1 MRILLA
7 VVVCV
12 LAACSVQHR
21 ATDPEPTLPSL
32 APTPAPAAALVPAA
46 VPPGPVPPDAAFSA
60 AVSTPSASV
69 SSTAASPAPEQPSTP
84 PASSVMAP
92 PTSVRP
98 AGAAEAAPAAPVGP
112 GPDVESS
119 PATAGRRRSWGYVAI
134 TTAIVSPS
142 QLMGPEVPMSPDF
155 QRLPVFPEKLTLA
168 VSWGLM
174 SVGEATMSVSKI
186 VMFNGRP
193 AYHLVTEAR
202 SNSFCDTFYSV
213 RDLNESWLDARTLTS
228 LGYSKKLREGSYY
241 RDVWVLYDRDAG
253 TFLQRQTKKD
263 GTYEI
268 KKGTIPAQV
277 QDILSSVYY
286 VRAQNL
292 PDNAQVVV
300 DVNTP
305 DNWPLVV
312 KVTDR
317 EQIKVPAGR
326 FPSVLVE
333 PAMRREGLFI
343 QKGKRL
349 RLWLSDDPAKRPLM
363 MKVEVFFGHVTAVLR
378 EMV

>member
-1 MRILLA
+1 
-7 VVVCV
+7 
-12 LAACSVQHR
+12 
-21 ATDPEPTLPSL
+21 
-32 APTPAPAAALVPAA
+32 
-46 VPPGPVPPDAAFSA
+46 
-60 AVSTPSASV
+60 
-69 SSTAASPAPEQPSTP
+69 
-84 PASSVMAP
+84 
-92 PTSVRP
+92 
-98 AGAAEAAPAAPVGP
+98 
-112 GPDVESS
+112 
-119 PATAGRRRSWGYVAI
+119 
-134 TTAIVSPS
+134 
-142 QLMGPEVPMSPDF
+142 
-155 QRLPVFPEKLTLA
+155 
-168 VSWGLM
+168 VSWGLL
-174 SVGEATMSVSKI
+174 SVGEATMSVNKI

-253 TFLQRQTKKD
+253 TFLQRQTRKD
-263 GTYEI
+263 GTFEI
-268 KKGTIPAQV
+268 KTGTIPARV
-277 QDILSSVYY
+277 QDVLSSIYY
-286 VRAQNL
+286 VRSQPL
-292 PDNAQVVV
+292 PDGAEVVV

-312 KVTDR
+312 KVTER
-317 EQIKVPAGR
+317 EKVKVPAGS

-378 EMV
+378 EMI